1 MSTTMDE
8 ELDLIVKKMIRI
20 ITANEAVEGE
30 QEGFQRGI
38 YGFSIKGNN

>member
-8 ELDLIVKKMIRI
+8 EMDLMVKKMISI
-20 ITANEAVEGE
+20 ITAKDAVEGE

-38 YGFSIKGNN
+38 YGFNINGSN